1 MVALGLTLVLGIQLL
16 WGGASLILSGPP
28 EPRMPA
34 PDSLGPVWLELP
46 PYGVA
51 SNEIVERPLYW
62 KGRQKKLPGSAPAA
76 QKPAAKPKAQR
87 DELDQVAL
95 LGVFSGGESPGII
108 VKFKKD
114 RQRIT
119 LGGEVAGWTLAG
131 LEEMAH
137 CLRRVPTP
145 AH

>member
-1 MVALGLTLVLGIQLL
+1 MTWLTADNLRKVALGLTLVLGIQLL

-76 QKPAAKPKAQR
+76 QKPAAKPKAR
-87 DELDQVAL
+87 PTADEIDLLQGLIQDDLADLVTL
-95 LGVFSGGESPGII
+95 LG
-108 VKFKKD
+108 D
-114 RQRIT
+114 RI
-119 LGGEVAGWTLAG
+119 AGWPSVARLQQGGA
-131 LEEMAH
+131 
-137 CLRRVPTP
+137 
-145 AH
+145 